1 MSITLY
7 GVAGSPFVWRVQ
19 LALEYKALA
28 YETTTIE
35 MSKGENRLDWYLAM
49 NPRGK
54 VPVLKDGDTIIYE
67 SIAILSYLDRKYPE
81 SELFGSTS
89 EQHALIMTLLM
100 EQCSY
105 MEPDTL
111 QIVRPIFFGGIDEAY
126 NDIIQAT
133 ERAQQE
139 LLNLDA
145 LLDEQKWFAGNQMS
159 AADVGLY
166 PLLKIQERALEK
178 PEAKPLKLSFSPFN
192 DQYPNLLRWSQQIE
206 ALPYYQKTYPPH
218 WNSS

>member
-1 MSITLY
+1 MLITLY
-7 GVAGSPFVWRVQ
+7 GISGSPFVWRVM
-19 LALEYKALA
+19 LALEHKSLN
-28 YETTTIE
+28 YELTSLE
-35 MSKGENRLDWYLAM
+35 VSKGENKLDWYLSM

-54 VPVLKDGDTIIYE
+54 VPVLKDGETIVYE

-89 EQHALIMTLLM
+89 EQHALIMRLLM

-111 QIVRPIFFGGIDEAY
+111 QIVRPIFFGGVDEAH

-133 ERAQQE
+133 DRIQQE

-145 LLDEQKWFAGNQMS
+145 LLEEQKWFTGNQVS
-159 AADVGLY
+159 AADIGLY
-166 PLLKIQERALEK
+166 PLLKIQERALDK
-178 PEAKPLKLSFSPFN
+178 PEAKPLNLSFSPLRE
-192 DQYPNLLRWSQQIE
+192 QYPNILRWSQQIE
-206 ALPYYQKTYPPH
+206 ALPYYQKTYPSH
-218 WNSS
+218 WNS